1 MSGFR
6 GHDFIKK
13 CVFQLE
19 FVRSNEMTIIMRRS
33 EHKIKTNVAP
43 LKDFRS
49 IRLIT
54 VKLNFPDTTNLD
66 PYHEVTN

>member
-1 MSGFR
+1 
-6 GHDFIKK
+6 
-13 CVFQLE
+13 
-19 FVRSNEMTIIMRRS
+19 MTILMRRS